1 MRQFYNEDGS
11 IVYKEYIDDDA
22 HVYVFDDARLYSKEE
37 FIAYFIRKLHL
48 ESDDIVIIDRAT
60 DVGQAILQ
68 NKGDSKGCS
77 CPCRAL

>member
-11 IVYKEYIDDDA
+11 IVYNEYIDDDA

-48 ESDDIVIIDRAT
+48 SHNDIVIIDRST
-60 DVGQAILQ
+60 DVDRLFCKI
-68 NKGDSKGCS
+68 
-77 CPCRAL
+77 RVTVR